1 MATRQHTPDLETMAG
16 LLASRP
22 DAAGILVSHGMHCIG
37 CAIARF
43 ETVAEACAIYGV
55 SAEQLLLEIDHQAAQ
70 RQRSTT

>member
-1 MATRQHTPDLETMAG
+1 MTPPQHVPALETIAE
-16 LLASRP
+16 LLARRP
-22 DAAGILVSHGMHCIG
+22 GAAGVLVSHGMHCIG